1 MPSTPKSKLK
11 SKPQPKPQPNSAP
24 QGSEAIVDWFNK
36 KNWQVF
42 DFQKEAWQ
50 RYLDGYSGLIHA
62 STGTGKTYAIW
73 PAALIE
79 WMRHGDLSDMVVTK
93 KDKRGHLPLTV
104 LWLTPLR
111 ALANDIALSLEQPVH
126 DLDLPFTV
134 ETRTGDTSSS
144 RRAKQRENLPSAL
157 ITTPESLSILLSY
170 ENSAEKFKH
179 LKLVV
184 VDEWHELIG
193 NKRGVQVE
201 LALARLRRLAPD
213 LRVWGLSAT
222 IGNLQQSLDCL
233 LGATAIDKA
242 KSCLVEAKI
251 NKEVVAQSVLPP
263 RLDNLPWTGHT
274 GLPMLEEVIKLID
287 GGRTSIVFT
296 NVRSQTE
303 QWYQRIIEAREDFC
317 GIAAL
322 HHGSLDSEVRR
333 WVELALKEERLKF
346 VVSTSSLDLGVD
358 FSPVD
363 RVVQIGSPKGVARAM
378 QRAGRSGHSPGLV
391 SKLYLVPSHALELV
405 EMAAARI
412 AMSKGNVESR
422 YPLNNSIDV
431 LCQHVVTV
439 ALGAGFTP
447 KELYDEVRETHAFRD
462 LSEADFN
469 WVLNFVGTGGSAL
482 KAYPEYQRIRLEDGR
497 YVISDKTLALK
508 HRLSIGTIVSDQA
521 IEVCFTSGERIG
533 QVEESFIS
541 RLKKG
546 DRFIFAGR
554 YLELVDVR
562 GMKARVR
569 ISPIKSGIIPR
580 WMGGRLP
587 LSSELAYEVRLLIS
601 KASVGDYDD
610 PEMKFLRPLLE
621 LQAQRSSLPELGQ
634 ILVETYKSRD
644 GYHLFVYPFEGRLVN
659 EGIAIL
665 AAYQLSRISPSTYSI
680 AMNDWGFEILSD
692 RPILFAAENTENIDG
707 EQSEVNQNG
716 AAAFFKNFRYDNL
729 AEDIR
734 ACLNSTEMAKRQFRE
749 IARVAGLIFQ
759 GYPGANKTVKQ
770 VQVSS
775 GLLYD
780 VFVDFDPGNLL
791 VQQAHDEVLERHLEI
806 SRMIGALSR
815 LAGSEIIEMPLS
827 KASPFCLPLMVDRL
841 RGKLTSEKLA
851 QRILRMQL
859 DLAKDMRS

>member
-1 MPSTPKSKLK
+1 MSIPDG
-11 SKPQPKPQPNSAP
+11 SKP
-24 QGSEAIVDWFNK
+24 IVDWFHK
-36 KNWQVF
+36 KNWKVF

-79 WMRHGDLSDMVVTK
+79 WMRHGDLTDMIVSK

-111 ALANDIALSLEQPVH
+111 ALANDIATSLEQPVH

-134 ETRTGDTSSS
+134 ETRTGDTSTS
-144 RRAKQRENLPSAL
+144 RRAKQKDNLPSAL

-201 LALARLRRLAPD
+201 LALARLRRLAPEM
-213 LRVWGLSAT
+213 RVWGLSAT
-222 IGNLQQSLDCL
+222 IGNLEQSLDCL
-233 LGATAIDKA
+233 LGAQSPKNTSKA
-242 KSCLVEAKI
+242 KSCLVQAKI

-274 GLPMLEEVIKLID
+274 GLPMVEEVIKLID

-317 GIAAL
+317 GVAAL
-322 HHGSLDSEVRR
+322 HHGSLDAEVRR

-363 RVVQIGSPKGVARAM
+363 RVMQIGSPKGVARAM

-412 AMSKGNVESR
+412 AMAKGNVESR

-439 ALGAGFTP
+439 ALGTGFKP
-447 KELYDEVRETHAFRD
+447 DELYDEVRETHCFAN
-462 LSEADFN
+462 LTEAD
-469 WVLNFVGTGGSAL
+469 WHWILNFVGTGGVAL
-482 KAYPEYQRIRLEDGR
+482 KAYPEYQRIRQEDGR
-497 YVISDKTLALK
+497 YIISDKSLALK

-521 IEVCFTSGERIG
+521 MEVCFTTGERIG

-587 LSSELAYEVRLLIS
+587 LSSELSYEVRLLIS
-601 KASVGDYDD
+601 RASAGDYGEV
-610 PEMKFLRPLLE
+610 EMAFLRPLLE
-621 LQAQRSSLPELGQ
+621 LQAKRSRLPELGQ
-634 ILVETYKSRD
+634 ILVETYKSRE

-665 AAYQLSRISPSTYSI
+665 VAYQLSRISPSTYSI

-692 RPILFAAENTENIDG
+692 RPILFEDG
-707 EQSEVNQNG
+707 STG

-791 VQQAHDEVLERHLEI
+791 VRQAHDEVLERHLEI

-815 LAGSEIIEMPLS
+815 LASSEIVEVPLT

-859 DLAKDMRS
+859 DLAKDMRP

>member
-1 MPSTPKSKLK
+1 MLASSGNLRPVE
-11 SKPQPKPQPNSAP
+11 PNL
-24 QGSEAIVDWFNK
+24 QGSQPIVDWFQK

-50 RYLDGYSGLIHA
+50 RYLDGFSGLIHA

-73 PAALIE
+73 PAPLIE
-79 WMRHGDLSDMVVTK
+79 WMALGDLTGMIVSK

-111 ALANDIALSLEQPVH
+111 ALANDIALSLLEPVC

-157 ITTPESLSILLSY
+157 VTTPESLSILLSY
-170 ENSAEKFKH
+170 ENSAESFKH

-193 NKRGVQVE
+193 SKRGVQVE
-201 LALARLRRLAPD
+201 LALARLRKLAPD
-213 LRVWGLSAT
+213 LRIWGLSAT
-222 IGNLQQSLDCL
+222 IGNLEQALDCL
-233 LGATAIDKA
+233 LGDHETA
-242 KSCLVEAKI
+242 KSCLVQANI
-251 NKEVVAQSVLPP
+251 NKEVVAQSVLPTN
-263 RLDNLPWTGHT
+263 LDNLPWTGHT
-274 GLPMLEEVIKLID
+274 GLPMVEEVIKLID

-317 GIAAL
+317 GVAAL
-322 HHGSLDSEVRR
+322 HHGSLDADVRR

-412 AMSKGNVESR
+412 AMSKGNVECR
-422 YPLNNSIDV
+422 YPLCNSIDV
-431 LCQHVVTV
+431 LCQHVVTI
-439 ALGAGFTP
+439 ALGTGFEP
-447 KELYDEVRETHAFRD
+447 EDLYEEVRSTHAFRNLARED
-462 LSEADFN
+462 WS
-469 WVLNFVGTGGSAL
+469 WILNFAATGGAAL
-482 KAYPEYQRIRLEDGR
+482 KAYPEHQRIRKEGQL
-497 YVISDKTLALK
+497 YVISDATLALK
-508 HRLSIGTIVSDQA
+508 HRLSIGTIVSDQS

-554 YLELVDVR
+554 YLELVEVR

-569 ISPIKSGIIPR
+569 ISPVKSGIIPR

-601 KASVGDYDD
+601 KASVGEYDD
-610 PEMKFLRPLLE
+610 VEMTFLRPLLE
-621 LQAQRSSLPELGQ
+621 LQANRSSLPELGQ

-665 AAYQLSRISPSTYSI
+665 MAYQLSRISPSTYSI

-692 RPILFAAENTENIDG
+692 RPILFGDQGDEKNPAQA
-707 EQSEVNQNG
+707 SH
-716 AAAFFKNFRYDNL
+716 FFKNFRYDNL
-729 AEDIR
+729 ADDIR

-791 VQQAHDEVLERHLEI
+791 VRQAHDEVLERHLEI

-815 LAGSEIIEMPLS
+815 LASSEIVEMSLT

-859 DLAKDMRS
+859 DLAKDMRR

>member
-1 MPSTPKSKLK
+1 MSIPDGS
-11 SKPQPKPQPNSAP
+11 QP
-24 QGSEAIVDWFNK
+24 IVDWFHK

-79 WMRHGDLSDMVVTK
+79 WMQHGDLTDMIVSK

-111 ALANDIALSLEQPVH
+111 ALANDIATSLEHPVRE
-126 DLDLPFTV
+126 LDLPFTV

-144 RRAKQRENLPSAL
+144 RRAKQKDNLPSAL

-201 LALARLRRLAPD
+201 LALARLRRLAPEM
-213 LRVWGLSAT
+213 RVWGLSAT
-222 IGNLQQSLDCL
+222 IGNLEQSLDCL
-233 LGATAIDKA
+233 LGAQAPSRASKAIKA
-242 KSCLVEAKI
+242 KSCLVQAKL

-274 GLPMLEEVIKLID
+274 GLPMVEEVIKLID

-317 GIAAL
+317 GVAAL
-322 HHGSLDSEVRR
+322 HHGSLDAEVRR

-363 RVVQIGSPKGVARAM
+363 RVMQIGSPKGVARAM

-412 AMSKGNVESR
+412 AIAKGNVESR

-439 ALGAGFTP
+439 ALGTGFKP
-447 KELYDEVRETHAFRD
+447 DELYDEVLETHCFRN
-462 LSEADFN
+462 LTEADWN
-469 WVLNFVGTGGSAL
+469 WILNFVGTGGVAL
-482 KAYPEYQRIRLEDGR
+482 KAYPEYQRIRQEDGR
-497 YVISDKTLALK
+497 YIISDKSLALK

-521 IEVCFTSGERIG
+521 MEVCFTSGERIG

-587 LSSELAYEVRLLIS
+587 LSSELSYEVRLLIS
-601 KASVGDYDD
+601 RASAGDYGEV
-610 PEMKFLRPLLE
+610 EMEFLRPLLE
-621 LQAQRSSLPELGQ
+621 LQAKRSSLPQLGQ
-634 ILVETYKSRD
+634 ILVETYKSRE

-665 AAYQLSRISPSTYSI
+665 VAYQLSRISPSTYSI

-692 RPILFAAENTENIDG
+692 RPILFEEGNT
-707 EQSEVNQNG
+707 G

-791 VQQAHDEVLERHLEI
+791 VRQAHDEVLERHLEI

-815 LAGSEIIEMPLS
+815 LASSEIVEVPLT

-851 QRILRMQL
+851 ERILRMQL
-859 DLAKDMRS
+859 DLAKDMRP

>member
-1 MPSTPKSKLK
+1 MVANSGNLLPIMP
-11 SKPQPKPQPNSAP
+11 NP
-24 QGSEAIVDWFNK
+24 QGSQPIVDWFKK

-42 DFQKEAWQ
+42 DFQKETWQ
-50 RYLDGYSGLIHA
+50 RYLDGYSGLVHA

-73 PAALIE
+73 PAPLIE
-79 WMRHGDLSDMVVTK
+79 WMNGEPTEMIVSK

-111 ALANDIALSLEQPVH
+111 ALATDIAFNLEEPVR

-144 RRAKQRENLPSAL
+144 RKAKQKDSLPSAL
-157 ITTPESLSILLSY
+157 VTTPESLSILLSY
-170 ENSAEKFKH
+170 ANSAENFKH

-201 LALARLRRLAPD
+201 LALARLRKLSPA
-213 LRVWGLSAT
+213 LRIWGLSAT

-233 LGATAIDKA
+233 LGNHEKSIFTA
-242 KSCLVEAKI
+242 KSCLVQAKI
-251 NKEVVAQSVLPP
+251 KKEVVAQSVLPAS
-263 RLDNLPWTGHT
+263 LDNLPWTGHT
-274 GLPMLEEVIKLID
+274 GLPMVEEVIKLID

-303 QWYQRIIEAREDFC
+303 QWYQRIIEARQDFC

-391 SKLYLVPSHALELV
+391 SKVYLVPSHALELV

-412 AMSKGNVESR
+412 AMNKGNIESR
-422 YPLNNSIDV
+422 YPLSNSIDV
-431 LCQHVVTV
+431 LCQHVVTI
-439 ALGAGFTP
+439 ALGTGFKP
-447 KELYDEVRETHAFRD
+447 DELYEEVIETHAFRD
-462 LSEADFN
+462 LTKDDWN
-469 WVLNFVGTGGSAL
+469 WILNFVGTGGTAL
-482 KAYPEYQRIRLEDGR
+482 KAYPEYQRIHKKDGL
-497 YVISDKTLALK
+497 YVISDKALALK

-554 YLELVDVR
+554 YLELVEVR

-601 KASVGDYDD
+601 KASAGDYSDV
-610 PEMKFLRPLLE
+610 EMTFLRPLLE
-621 LQAQRSSLPELGQ
+621 LQAKRSSLPGLGQ
-634 ILVETYKSRD
+634 ILLETYKSRE

-665 AAYQLSRISPSTYSI
+665 VAYQLSRISPSTYSI

-692 RPILFAAENTENIDG
+692 RPILFGQGDSDVT
-707 EQSEVNQNG
+707 

-729 AEDIR
+729 VDDIR

-775 GLLYD
+775 ELLYD

-791 VQQAHDEVLERHLEI
+791 VRQAHDEVLERHLEI

-815 LAGSEIIEMPLS
+815 LAGSEIVEMSLA

-859 DLAKDMRS
+859 DLAKDMRR

>member
-1 MPSTPKSKLK
+1 MVASSGNLRPV
-11 SKPQPKPQPNSAP
+11 PNP
-24 QGSEAIVDWFNK
+24 QGSQPIVDWFEK
-36 KNWQVF
+36 KSWQVF
-42 DFQKEAWQ
+42 DFQKETWQ
-50 RYLDGYSGLIHA
+50 RYLHGYSGLIHA

-73 PAALIE
+73 PAPLIE
-79 WMRHGDLSDMVVTK
+79 WMAHGDLSEMIVSK

-111 ALANDIALSLEQPVH
+111 ALANDIALSLEEPVRH
-126 DLDLPFTV
+126 LDLPFTV

-144 RRAKQRENLPSAL
+144 RRAKQKDNLPSAL
-157 ITTPESLSILLSY
+157 VTTPESLSILLSY
-170 ENSAEKFKH
+170 ENSAENFKH

-201 LALARLRRLAPD
+201 LALARLRKLSPD
-213 LRVWGLSAT
+213 LRIWGLSAT
-222 IGNLQQSLDCL
+222 IGNLDQSLDCL
-233 LGATAIDKA
+233 LGNHDKS
-242 KSCLVEAKI
+242 KSCLVQAKI
-251 NKEVVAQSVLPP
+251 NKEVVAQSVLPAS
-263 RLDNLPWTGHT
+263 LDNLPWTGHT
-274 GLPMLEEVIKLID
+274 GLPMIEEVIKLID

-322 HHGSLDSEVRR
+322 HHGSLDAEVRR

-412 AMSKGNVESR
+412 AISKGNVESR
-422 YPLNNSIDV
+422 YPLCNSIDV
-431 LCQHVVTV
+431 LCQHVVTI
-439 ALGAGFTP
+439 ALGTGFEP
-447 KELYDEVRETHAFRD
+447 ENLYEEVRRTHAFRD
-462 LSEADFN
+462 LTREDWN
-469 WVLNFVGTGGSAL
+469 WVLNFVGTGGTAL
-482 KAYPEYQRIRLEDGR
+482 KAYPEYQRIRQEGGCFI
-497 YVISDKTLALK
+497 ISDKTLALK

-554 YLELVDVR
+554 YLELVEVR

-601 KASVGDYDD
+601 QASEGDYGNI
-610 PEMKFLRPLLE
+610 EMTFLRPLLE
-621 LQAQRSSLPELGQ
+621 LQAKRSSLPELGQ

-665 AAYQLSRISPSTYSI
+665 VAYQLSRISPSTYSI

-692 RPILFAAENTENIDG
+692 RPILFAAEGTHEK
-707 EQSEVNQNG
+707 

-729 AEDIR
+729 ADDIR

-791 VQQAHDEVLERHLEI
+791 VRQAHDEVLERHLEI

-815 LAGSEIIEMPLS
+815 LAGSEIIEMSLT

-859 DLAKDMRS
+859 DLAKDMRR

>member
-1 MPSTPKSKLK
+1 MTNSNPAG
-11 SKPQPKPQPNSAP
+11 QPL
-24 QGSEAIVDWFNK
+24 VDWFQK

-73 PAALIE
+73 PAPLIE
-79 WMRHGDLSDMVVTK
+79 WMSHGDLSDMIVSK
-93 KDKRGHLPLTV
+93 KDTRGHLPLTV

-111 ALANDIALSLEQPVH
+111 ALAHDIALSLEEPVR
-126 DLDLPFTV
+126 DLDLPFTI

-144 RRAKQRENLPSAL
+144 RRAKQKDNLPSAL

-201 LALARLRRLAPD
+201 LALARLRKLAPD
-213 LRVWGLSAT
+213 LRIWGLSAT
-222 IGNLQQSLDCL
+222 IGNLEQSLDCL
-233 LGATAIDKA
+233 LGSHDRA
-242 KSCLVEAKI
+242 KSKSKSKSKSCIVQAKI
-251 NKEVVAQSVLPP
+251 NKEVVAQSVLPAS
-263 RLDNLPWTGHT
+263 LDNLPWTGHT
-274 GLPMLEEVIKLID
+274 GLPMIDEVIKLID

-317 GIAAL
+317 GVAAL
-322 HHGSLDSEVRR
+322 HHGSLDADVRR

-412 AMSKGNVESR
+412 AISKGKVESR
-422 YPLNNSIDV
+422 YPLRNSIDV
-431 LCQHVVTV
+431 LCQHVVTI
-439 ALGAGFTP
+439 ALGTGFKP
-447 KELYDEVRETHAFRD
+447 DELYEEVRATHAFAD
-462 LSEADFN
+462 LSKEDWA
-469 WVLNFVGTGGSAL
+469 WILNFVGTGGAAL
-482 KAYPEYQRIRLEDGR
+482 KAYPEHQRIRQEDEV
-497 YVISDKTLALK
+497 YVISDKALALK

-521 IEVCFTSGERIG
+521 MEVCFTSGERIG

-554 YLELVDVR
+554 YLELVEVR

-601 KASVGDYDD
+601 KASAGDFGDV
-610 PEMKFLRPLLE
+610 EMTFLRPLLE
-621 LQAQRSSLPELGQ
+621 LQAKRSSLPELDQ
-634 ILVETYKSRD
+634 ILVEKYKSRD

-665 AAYQLSRISPSTYSI
+665 VAYQLSRISPSTYSI

-692 RPILFAAENTENIDG
+692 RPIPFGDDDADAA
-707 EQSEVNQNG
+707 S
-716 AAAFFKNFRYDNL
+716 FFKNFRYDNL
-729 AEDIR
+729 LEDIQ

-791 VQQAHDEVLERHLEI
+791 VRQAHDEVLERHLEI

-815 LAGSEIIEMPLS
+815 LAGCEIVEVSLS

-859 DLAKDMRS
+859 DLAKDMRR

>member
-1 MPSTPKSKLK
+1 MTNSNPAG
-11 SKPQPKPQPNSAP
+11 QPL
-24 QGSEAIVDWFNK
+24 VDWFQK

-73 PAALIE
+73 PAPLIE
-79 WMRHGDLSDMVVTK
+79 WMSHGDLSDMIVSK
-93 KDKRGHLPLTV
+93 KDTRGHLPLTV

-111 ALANDIALSLEQPVH
+111 ALAHDIALSLEEPVR
-126 DLDLPFTV
+126 DLDLPFTI

-144 RRAKQRENLPSAL
+144 RRAKQKDNLPSAL

-201 LALARLRRLAPD
+201 LALARLRKLAPD
-213 LRVWGLSAT
+213 LRIWGLSAT
-222 IGNLQQSLDCL
+222 IGNLEQSLDCL
-233 LGATAIDKA
+233 LGSHDRAQSKSKSKS
-242 KSCLVEAKI
+242 KSCIVQAKI
-251 NKEVVAQSVLPP
+251 NKEVVAQSVLPAS
-263 RLDNLPWTGHT
+263 LDNLPWTGHT
-274 GLPMLEEVIKLID
+274 GLPMIDEVIKLID

-317 GIAAL
+317 GVAAL
-322 HHGSLDSEVRR
+322 HHGSLDADVRR

-412 AMSKGNVESR
+412 AISKGKVESR
-422 YPLNNSIDV
+422 YPLRNSIDV
-431 LCQHVVTV
+431 LCQHVVTI
-439 ALGAGFTP
+439 ALGTGFKP
-447 KELYDEVRETHAFRD
+447 DELYEEVRATHAFAD
-462 LSEADFN
+462 LSKEDWA
-469 WVLNFVGTGGSAL
+469 WILNFVGTGGAAL
-482 KAYPEYQRIRLEDGR
+482 KAYPEHQRIRQEDEV
-497 YVISDKTLALK
+497 YVISDKALALK

-521 IEVCFTSGERIG
+521 MEVCFTSGERIG

-554 YLELVDVR
+554 YLELVEVR

-601 KASVGDYDD
+601 KASAGDFGDV
-610 PEMKFLRPLLE
+610 EMTFLRPLLE
-621 LQAQRSSLPELGQ
+621 LQAKRSSLPELDQ
-634 ILVETYKSRD
+634 ILVEKYKSRD

-665 AAYQLSRISPSTYSI
+665 VAYQLSRISPSTYSI

-692 RPILFAAENTENIDG
+692 RPIPFGDDDADAA
-707 EQSEVNQNG
+707 S
-716 AAAFFKNFRYDNL
+716 FFKNFRYDNL
-729 AEDIR
+729 LEDIQ

-791 VQQAHDEVLERHLEI
+791 VRQAHDEVLERHLEI

-815 LAGSEIIEMPLS
+815 LAGCEIVEVSLS

-859 DLAKDMRS
+859 DLAKDMRR

>member
-1 MPSTPKSKLK
+1 VSIPDG
-11 SKPQPKPQPNSAP
+11 SKP
-24 QGSEAIVDWFNK
+24 IVDWFHK
-36 KNWQVF
+36 KNWKVF

-79 WMRHGDLSDMVVTK
+79 WMRHGDFTDMIVSK

-111 ALANDIALSLEQPVH
+111 ALANDIATSLEQPVRE
-126 DLDLPFTV
+126 LDLPFTV

-144 RRAKQRENLPSAL
+144 RRAKQKDNLPSAL

-201 LALARLRRLAPD
+201 LALARLRRLAPEM
-213 LRVWGLSAT
+213 RVWGLSAT
-222 IGNLQQSLDCL
+222 IGNLEQSLDCL
-233 LGATAIDKA
+233 LGAQSPKNTSKA
-242 KSCLVEAKI
+242 KSCLVQAKL
-251 NKEVVAQSVLPP
+251 NKEVVAQSVLPL

-274 GLPMLEEVIKLID
+274 GLPMVEEVIKLID

-303 QWYQRIIEAREDFC
+303 QWYQRIIEARDDFC
-317 GIAAL
+317 GVAAL
-322 HHGSLDSEVRR
+322 HHGSLDAEVRR

-363 RVVQIGSPKGVARAM
+363 RVMQIGSPKGVARAM

-412 AMSKGNVESR
+412 AMAKGNVESR

-439 ALGAGFTP
+439 ALGTGFKP
-447 KELYDEVRETHAFRD
+447 DELYDEVRETHCFANLTEED
-462 LSEADFN
+462 
-469 WVLNFVGTGGSAL
+469 WHWILNFVGTGGVAL
-482 KAYPEYQRIRLEDGR
+482 KAYPEYQRIRQEDGL
-497 YVISDKTLALK
+497 YIISDKSLALK

-521 IEVCFTSGERIG
+521 MEVCFTTGERIG

-587 LSSELAYEVRLLIS
+587 LSSELSYEVRLLIS
-601 KASVGDYDD
+601 RASAGDYGEI
-610 PEMKFLRPLLE
+610 EMAFLRPLLE
-621 LQAQRSSLPELGQ
+621 LQAKRSSLPELGQ
-634 ILVETYKSRD
+634 ILVETYKSRE

-665 AAYQLSRISPSTYSI
+665 VAYQLSRISPSTYSI

-692 RPILFAAENTENIDG
+692 RPILFEEGST
-707 EQSEVNQNG
+707 G

-791 VQQAHDEVLERHLEI
+791 VRQAHDEVLERHLEI

-815 LAGSEIIEMPLS
+815 LASSEIVEVPLT

-859 DLAKDMRS
+859 DLAKDMRP

>member
-1 MPSTPKSKLK
+1 MAKVNNKVEGAEPIEKWFASK
-11 SKPQPKPQPNSAP
+11 
-24 QGSEAIVDWFNK
+24 DWK
-36 KNWQVF
+36 VF

-50 RYLDGYSGLIHA
+50 KYLDGYSGLIHA

-73 PAALIE
+73 PAPLIE
-79 WMRHGDLSDMVVTK
+79 WMSHGDMSNAVVTGRGK
-93 KDKRGHLPLTV
+93 KAHLPLTV

-111 ALANDIALSLEQPVH
+111 ALANDIALALEEPVLA
-126 DLDLPFTV
+126 LDLPFTV

-144 RRAKQRENLPSAL
+144 RRAKQKDNLPSAL

-170 ENSAEKFKH
+170 ENSAEKFKS
-179 LKLVV
+179 LKLIV
-184 VDEWHELIG
+184 VDEWHELLG

-201 LALARLRRLAPD
+201 LALARLRRLSPD

-222 IGNLQQSLDCL
+222 IGNLDQALE
-233 LGATAIDKA
+233 
-242 KSCLVEAKI
+242 CLVGPKTKASLVQAKVHKDVEAL
-251 NKEVVAQSVLPP
+251 SVLPP
-263 RLDNLPWTGHT
+263 ALENLPWTGHT
-274 GLPMLEEVIKLID
+274 GLPMVDEVIKLID

-303 QWYQRIIEAREDFC
+303 QWYQRIIETRDDFC
-317 GIAAL
+317 GISAL
-322 HHGSLDSEVRR
+322 HHGSLDADVRR

-363 RVVQIGSPKGVARAM
+363 RVMQIGSPKGVARAM
-378 QRAGRSGHSPGLV
+378 QRAGRSGHAPGKV

-405 EMAAARI
+405 EMAAARR
-412 AMSKGNVESR
+412 AMAKGNVESR
-422 YPLNNSIDV
+422 YPLNKSIDV
-431 LCQHVVTV
+431 LCQHVVTI
-439 ALGAGFTP
+439 ALGTGFVP
-447 KELYDEVRETHAFRD
+447 EELFEEVRETWAFRD
-462 LSEADFN
+462 LTYEE
-469 WVLNFVGTGGSAL
+469 WEWILHFVGTGGAAL
-482 KAYPEYQRIRLEDGR
+482 KAYPEYHRVALENGR
-497 YVISDKTLALK
+497 YVMSDKALALK

-521 IEVCFTSGERIG
+521 MEVCFTTGERIG
-533 QVEESFIS
+533 QLEESFIS

-546 DRFIFAGR
+546 DKFIFAGR
-554 YLELVDVR
+554 YLELVEVR

-569 ISPIKSGIIPR
+569 ISPTRSGIIPR
-580 WMGGRLP
+580 WMGGRMP
-587 LSSELAYEVRLLIS
+587 LSTELSFEVRVLIHEAS
-601 KASVGDYDD
+601 KGKYND
-610 PEMKFLRPLLE
+610 PEMAFLKPLLE
-621 LQAQRSSLPELGQ
+621 LQSVRSRMPRLDQ
-634 ILVETYKSRD
+634 ILVETYKSRE
-644 GYHLFVYPFEGRLVN
+644 GHHLFVYPFEGRLVN

-665 AAYQLSRISPSTYSI
+665 VAYRLSRISPSTYTM

-692 RPILFAAENTENIDG
+692 RPILFREDERTREQIEADGDEVMPAGDAAE
-707 EQSEVNQNG
+707 
-716 AAAFFKNFRYDNL
+716 FFKNFRYDNL
-729 AEDIR
+729 VEDIR

-791 VQQAHDEVLERHLEI
+791 VRQAHDEVLERHLEI

-815 LAGSEIIEMPLS
+815 LAASEIIEVNLT
-827 KASPFCLPLMVDRL
+827 KASPFCLPLMVDHL

-851 QRILRMQL
+851 QRVMRMQL
-859 DLAKDMRS
+859 DLAKDMKR